1 MSTDANTSTSSRNG
15 SVTVTVSQNGQ
26 TVEQTVSVSQSGKG
40 GGDVGDF
47 GSIAE
52 ITVIPDCHTDDMD
65 EMLSEEWGN
74 GREYKVTVDHVTV
87 SQSGSTV
94 YVTGT
99 FNEEWED
106 TEDWNSLQNGKRTT
120 ASTVSFTIENVG
132 NNYSDS
138 VIKDLKVTRHFV
150 FSSYESTD
158 NGRVVD
164 SKTNY
169 SCSNIPWQSYT
180 DNTLTYYGTVGGG
193 ITGYSYSEDDKDNQG
208 WSGSRHSV
216 YNQNNSMKVVIKKGT
231 SPTEYSGAF
240 IGDWRSMDSS
250 SPFTVR
256 LNSDGS
262 FYKKVG
268 SQAAVT
274 GSYTLISYS
283 YDENSKTFTGKLREP
298 DGHTVSFNG
307 GGSGSG
313 WDYVE
318 WMIYDGVKVS
328 TNFDM

>member
-1 MSTDANTSTSSRNG
+1 
-15 SVTVTVSQNGQ
+15 
-26 TVEQTVSVSQSGKG
+26 
-40 GGDVGDF
+40 
-47 GSIAE
+47 
-52 ITVIPDCHTDDMD
+52 MD

-132 NNYSDS
+132 NNYSGS

-240 IGDWRSMDSS
+240 IGEWHSGSTTLILR
-250 SPFTVR
+250 
-256 LNSDGS
+256 SDGTY
-262 FYKKVG
+262 YKKVG
-268 SQAAVT
+268 SAAAVT
-274 GSYTLISYS
+274 GKYVLLSYS
-283 YDENSKTFTGKLREP
+283 IDEANQKF
-298 DGHTVSFNG
+298 
-307 GGSGSG
+307 SGSLKDPSG
-313 WDYVE
+313 KAVTFSGNYTGNTLWPST
-318 WMIYDGVKVS
+318 MTFDGE
-328 TNFDM
+328 NYRFDDGM